1 LKTVVSGVIGVVR
14 FFYRFIVGDDWTVA
28 AVMLLALLATAVLAA
43 QQISALWL
51 VPLMAIVT
59 TVVSLRRST
68 RTS

>member
-1 LKTVVSGVIGVVR
+1 LKTVVSAVMGVVR